1 MTNVEAVLFDYGMV
15 LSGPPDPAARLG
27 MERLLG
33 VDAASFHAAY
43 WRHRDAYDRG
53 VLSGRAYWS
62 KVAGDLHSAVD
73 AGVVDALIAADTDLW
88 TQPNLPMIRWA
99 AALQRAGM
107 KTGILSNIGDAMEAG
122 IRGRFPWLA
131 DFTHFTFSH
140 RLDMA
145 KPDAGIYLHAVE
157 GLGCR
162 PERILFIDDREENI
176 VAARAVGMTAIQY
189 SSHDAFLEEMR
200 ALGLG
205 AMLEPVG
212 ASEFPL
218 AGVTK
223 IPEPNQEH

>member
-15 LSGPPDPAARLG
+15 LSGPPDPAARLA

-33 VDAASFHAAY
+33 VDAASFHASY

-53 VLSGRAYWS
+53 VLSGRTYWS
-62 KVAGDLHSAVD
+62 KVAGDLHSAID
-73 AGVVDALIAADTDLW
+73 AGVVDALMEADTDLW
-88 TQPNLPMIRWA
+88 TQPNLPMIQWA
-99 AALQRAGM
+99 AALQRAGI

-131 DFTHFTFSH
+131 DFTHFSFSH

-145 KPDAGIYLHAVE
+145 KPDAAIYRHAAE
-157 GLGCR
+157 GLACR

-176 VAARAVGMTAIQY
+176 VAARAVGMIGIQY
-189 SSHDAFLEEMR
+189 SSHGAFLEEMR
-200 ALGLG
+200 SLGLG

-218 AGVTK
+218 AGVTE
-223 IPEPNQEH
+223 IPEPNLEH